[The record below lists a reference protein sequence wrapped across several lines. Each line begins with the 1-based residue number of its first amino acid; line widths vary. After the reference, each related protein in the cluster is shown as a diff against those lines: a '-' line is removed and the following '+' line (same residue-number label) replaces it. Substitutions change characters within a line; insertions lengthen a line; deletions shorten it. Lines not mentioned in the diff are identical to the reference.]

1 MKMMFVLTT
10 IKHEPNKILA
20 DPLRRWLSC
29 LNMSAVLHTPLPDT
43 CSCPPPSLAIHVC
56 ISCLIQFRLTSPSP
70 AWLGSHNTPLA
81 GDSWLR
87 WHYAGALLGST
98 QHCTV
103 LCRGT
108 CWAAHRCQTREQNI
122 FQSSAERCRGRVYS
136 HWFSTRVD
144 AVVMDRWY
152 NGPLMVL
159 AAGTFASYL
168 PVTPALPVTSSSG
181 PLPLDYST
189 IHFIWFADC

>member
-1 MKMMFVLTT
+1 MKMMFALTT

-87 WHYAGALLGST
+87 WHCAGAL
-98 QHCTV
+98 
-103 LCRGT
+103 
-108 CWAAHRCQTREQNI
+108 
-122 FQSSAERCRGRVYS
+122 VYS